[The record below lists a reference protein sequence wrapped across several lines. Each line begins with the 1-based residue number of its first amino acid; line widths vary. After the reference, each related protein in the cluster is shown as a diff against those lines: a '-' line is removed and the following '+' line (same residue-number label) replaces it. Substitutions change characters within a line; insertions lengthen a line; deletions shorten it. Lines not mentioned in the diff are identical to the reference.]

1 MNLTVTAT
9 SDNARC
15 TTIALPRQSIETPV
29 FMPVATLGAIRSLP
43 LERVYAMGYSI
54 ILSNAYHLYLRPG
67 HATIAMQ
74 GGLHHFIQWK
84 NNILTDSG
92 GFQVFSLNKLMK
104 ITDEGIAFRSHV
116 DGSTHYF
123 SAEMVMNIQ
132 MQLNSDIIMP
142 LDHCTADNVGYYD
155 AKIAL
160 QRTRLW
166 LKQSIA
172 YLNTHQTHRQQ
183 HLFGI
188 IQGNFYP
195 KLREQSA
202 HSTIE
207 LDLAGYAIGGLSV
220 GEQKNQ
226 FLDTLA
232 HTAAFLPHTKPR
244 YLMGVGT
251 PEYLLYA
258 IAEGIDMV
266 DCVYPSRAARH
277 GVALTK
283 NGKMNMKNARFRM
296 DSHPL
301 DLDCMCNTCKQYT
314 RSYISHLFKAK
325 EGMAMFLL
333 CEHNLFFM
341 YDLCQKAQKAIKE
354 GRYALFMNQFLS
366 RYTEGQY

>member
-1 MNLTVTAT
+1 
-9 SDNARC
+9 
-15 TTIALPRQSIETPV
+15 
-29 FMPVATLGAIRSLP
+29 
-43 LERVYAMGYSI
+43 MGYSI

-67 HATIAMQ
+67 HVTIAMQ
-74 GGLHHFIQWK
+74 GGLHHFMKWNK
-84 NNILTDSG
+84 NILTDSG
-92 GFQVFSLNKLMK
+92 GFQVFSLSKLMK
-104 ITDEGIAFRSHV
+104 VTDEGIAFRSHV
-116 DGSTHYF
+116 DGSAHYF
-123 SAEMVMNIQ
+123 SAETVMEIQ
-132 MQLNSDIIMP
+132 MQLNSDILMP
-142 LDHCTADNVGYYD
+142 LDHCTADNIGYYD

-160 QRTRLW
+160 KRTILW

-172 YLNTHQTHRQQ
+172 YLNAHQNSRHQ

-195 KLREQSA
+195 KLRTQSV
-202 HSTIE
+202 HNTTE

-226 FLDTLA
+226 FLDILA
-232 HTAAFLPHTKPR
+232 HTTSLLPHGKPR

-251 PEYLLYA
+251 PEYLLHA

-283 NGKMNMKNARFRM
+283 NGKMNMKNARFHM
-296 DSHPL
+296 DSDPL
-301 DLDCMCNTCKQYT
+301 EIDCMCNTCRQYT
-314 RSYISHLFKAK
+314 RSYISHLCKAK

-341 YDLCQKAQKAIKE
+341 HDLCRKAQQAIKD
-354 GRYALFMNQFLS
+354 GQYALFMAHFLT
-366 RYTEGQY
+366 RYAEHRY